1 MRRKKI
7 MKNKVLIVDDEKNIR
22 LTLKT
27 ALSKAGYEVETAVNG
42 EDGLSKLQEEGFP
55 VILLDMKMPGMD
67 GIQFLKEITNA
78 DLETKVI
85 MITGYGS
92 VETAVETLKLGAV
105 DYLRKPFK
113 PEEIIGIVEDVF
125 ERYKVENSEK
135 EVESFEE
142 YIMLAKNAINKR
154 DFSRAK
160 EILQK
165 ATSLDSE
172 KPEPFNLLGI
182 IYEMQHKQGEAMKM
196 YRAALALEPGYK
208 PANDNIERAGESM
221 GSIDLDNVNFG
232 DDEEEK

>member
-1 MRRKKI
+1 

-27 ALSKAGYEVETAVNG
+27 ALKKAGYQVETAVNG
-42 EDGLSKLQEEGFP
+42 EDGLSILKEEEIP

-67 GIQFLKEITNA
+67 GIQFLKEIAN
-78 DLETKVI
+78 DNFETKVI

-125 ERYKVENSEK
+125 ERYKVENSGE

-142 YIMLAKNAINKR
+142 YIMLAKNSINKR
-154 DFSRAK
+154 DFTQAK
-160 EILQK
+160 KMLRQ
-165 ATSLDSE
+165 ATSLDSQ

-182 IYEMQHKQGEAMKM
+182 IYEMQHKQAEAMKM
-196 YRAALALEPGYK
+196 YRAALALNPGYK

-221 GSIDLDNVNFG
+221 GSINLDKINFG
-232 DDEEEK
+232 DDEEEN